1 MPGIR
6 RIYRLIVCAL
16 FLGLFLFVPMQAQR
30 LKNLEQEFSGIYNR
44 AKTYSVTITVSD
56 VPSRRSN
63 FLQPRADRSYETA
76 VGSGFVFDSLGHIV
90 TTSTV
95 TSQGN
100 LYKILFADGT
110 SIFAEPVGTDLEQN
124 IAVLK
129 ISTQP
134 FPPPRF
140 ADSDDITPGL
150 WIGVIANSFG
160 MFPSFAHGYAAGV
173 NKNDDILVT
182 ADLCP
187 GSAGGLV
194 VNSDGRVIGMIAYK
208 LTEPTQLNSI
218 RFGDKT
224 GQKSL
229 LFTSGEVEL
238 PVGGYSLVIP
248 SNRIVAAARDIISGR
263 INHAGFLGI
272 YPEDLDM
279 DWAKRVFNIT
289 HGVYVANVLKD
300 SPAYRAG
307 IREGDL
313 LLKYNNYRILN
324 SDQLRQLILNGLPG
338 TEVNIS
344 IMRGGKI
351 RTFKTKL
358 GKYQQVPSYEQSS
371 GDYDVNIRGRE
382 DDRPDSKAGSA
393 PPNRIP

>member
-1 MPGIR
+1 MSIP
-6 RIYRLIVCAL
+6 V
-16 FLGLFLFVPMQAQR
+16 QAQR
-30 LKNLEQEFSGIYNR
+30 LKSLEQEFAAIYNR
-44 AKTYSVTITVSD
+44 AKTYAVTITVSD

-63 FLQPRADRSYETA
+63 FLQPQADRNYETA

-110 SIFAEPVGTDLEQN
+110 SIFAELVGTDLEQN

-129 ISTQP
+129 VSTQP

-140 ADSDDITPGL
+140 ADSDEITPGL
-150 WIGVIANSFG
+150 WIGVVANSFG
-160 MFPSFAHGYAAGV
+160 VFPSFAHGYAAGV
-173 NKNDDILVT
+173 NKNDEILVT
-182 ADLCP
+182 ADLSP

-218 RFGDKT
+218 RFGDQT
-224 GQKSL
+224 DQKSL

-248 SNRIVAAARDIISGR
+248 SNRIATAVQDIISGR

-289 HGVYVANVLKD
+289 YGVYIANVLKN

-313 LLKYNNYRILN
+313 LLEYNNYRILN

-338 TEVNIS
+338 TEISIS

-351 RTFKTKL
+351 RIFKTVL
-358 GKYQQVPSYEQSS
+358 GKYKQTSSYDQSS
-371 GDYDVNIRGRE
+371 GDYDENIRGQE
-382 DDRPDSKAGSA
+382 NDRPGSQSKSA
-393 PPNRIP
+393 PAERFP